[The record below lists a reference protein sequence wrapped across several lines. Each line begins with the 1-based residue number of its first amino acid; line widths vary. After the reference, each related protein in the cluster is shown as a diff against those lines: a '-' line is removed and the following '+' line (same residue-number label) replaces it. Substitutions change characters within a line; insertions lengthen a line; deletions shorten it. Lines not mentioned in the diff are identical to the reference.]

1 MGVEVYFAVE
11 GQDEPVEGDQVASL
25 LGWSQFSAYGASL
38 DPDDFPAVVRLAVLG
53 EGWPLDELEDE
64 LRRLAKKPPGNP
76 SADVRGV
83 TARLLEVLGEK
94 PEKSEGIVIS
104 DGEPG
109 EDADGE
115 EEDEDQ

>member
-1 MGVEVYFAVE
+1 MGVEMYFAVE

-38 DPDDFPAVVRLAVLG
+38 DPDDFPAVVRLAEDG
-53 EGWPLDELEDE
+53 ECWPLDELEDE

-83 TARLLEVLGEK
+83 TQRLLEVLGEK
-94 PEKSEGIVIS
+94 PEGADSAVIS
-104 DGEPG
+104 DGEAG
-109 EDADGE
+109 DADADDL
-115 EEDEDQ
+115 EDEGQ